1 MRTFFEALVVAILNL
16 LVWTIAGGSA
26 ILFMYAIVVSIVWL
40 FNNIWFVVT
49 CVVLALIATFI
60 MTNAVEIYE
69 KYKEEDK

>member
-26 ILFMYAIVVSIVWL
+26 ILFMYAIVVTIVWL

-60 MTNAVEIYE
+60 MANAVAIYE
-69 KYKEEDK
+69 KYKEEEK

>member
-60 MTNAVEIYE
+60 MTNAVAIYE
-69 KYKEEDK
+69 KYKEEV